1 MRRSAR
7 IAGAAAALVLATH
20 PALPAQELVAVPDP
34 VEPPE
39 NAIALG
45 AGTFLGVGDTGIAFL
60 HLAGAFEHRISP
72 TAEAVGEIGVV
83 VDEED
88 WFAVVAPALRVN
100 LMPDLPA
107 TLYLRA
113 GPAAFVSSGALF
125 LAHVG
130 AGLDLARASDGLRLE
145 VRTYFR
151 PADINLDVIE
161 VMASWSFG
169 LRE

>member
-1 MRRSAR
+1 
-7 IAGAAAALVLATH
+7 V
-20 PALPAQELVAVPDP
+20 LPAQPQSAAP
-34 VEPPE
+34 EPAY

-45 AGTFLGVGDTGIAFL
+45 AGTFLGVGDTDIAFF
-60 HLAGAFEHRISP
+60 HLVGAFEHRISP
-72 TAEAVGEIGVV
+72 AVDAVGEVGVV

-88 WFAVVAPALRVN
+88 WFAVVAPALGVN
-100 LMPDLPA
+100 LMPDRPG

-113 GPAAFVSSGALF
+113 GPAAFAASGAIF

-151 PADINLDVIE
+151 PEDINLDVVE
-161 VMASWSFG
+161 VMASWKFG